1 MVYKRNVAAD
11 GIRRE
16 TDTMLEDIKN
26 AVKKFGETAHGTQWY
41 FIIHKEFVDGIYR
54 WLNGYT
60 NTPDGDWL
68 GYNIQQS
75 QNEEQMYILI
85 LYPSW

>member
-1 MVYKRNVAAD
+1 
-11 GIRRE
+11 
-16 TDTMLEDIKN
+16 MLEDIQN
-26 AVKKFGETAHGTQWY
+26 AVERFGETAHGTQWY
-41 FIIHKEFVDGIYR
+41 FIIHKEFVDGIDR

-60 NTPDGDWL
+60 HTADGDWL
-68 GYNIQQS
+68 GYTIIQP